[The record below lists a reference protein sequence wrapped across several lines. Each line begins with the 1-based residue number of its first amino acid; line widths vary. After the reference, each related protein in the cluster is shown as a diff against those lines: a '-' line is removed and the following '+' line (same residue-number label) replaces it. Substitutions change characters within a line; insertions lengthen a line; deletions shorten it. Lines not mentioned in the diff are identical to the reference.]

1 MKKRTIFAVILAAS
15 VTLTV
20 MAGCTKKE
28 TTGDSSTPPQSSSAP
43 AKVATGQLSKV
54 YEAVKTEY
62 GEDYIPSMAIEEEQL
77 EQVYG
82 IPKSLYKEVI
92 AEGPMISNHID
103 IFMGFEAVDEKAA
116 TEIETKLNAYRESYV
131 KDSMQYP
138 MNIPK
143 VNSAVV
149 KKVDDYVFFL
159 MLGNIDAITTPETEE
174 EQLKVAEKE
183 VKRAV
188 DQVDSIL
195 KK

>member
-1 MKKRTIFAVILAAS
+1 MKKRTIFAVVLAAS
-15 VTLTV
+15 VTLSV

-28 TTGDSSTPPQSSSAP
+28 TSNNSSTPPQSSSAP
-43 AKVATGQLSKV
+43 AKVETGLLSKV
-54 YEAVKTEY
+54 HDAVKTEY

-77 EQVYG
+77 TQMYG
-82 IPKSLYKEVI
+82 IPKELYKEVI
-92 AEGPMISNHID
+92 AEGPMMSTHID
-103 IFMGFEAVDEKAA
+103 VFVGFEAVDEKAA
-116 TEIETKLNAYRESYV
+116 TEIETKLNAYKKSLVE
-131 KDSMQYP
+131 DSMQYP

-174 EQLKVAEKE
+174 EQLKAAEKE